1 MKEYKQ
7 ILNQEV
13 LQDALFENYSVR
25 TDLAMEAVE
34 VVRSHTGRE
43 VDGATVQ
50 VEEGPHAKITRTSI
64 LTAAA
69 SRQLGKMPGN
79 YSTIEAPALRERSRD
94 LKKEIAQLL
103 AQELSRFLNRLKP
116 EDTVLVIGLGNWNA
130 TPDALGPRVVQHL
143 LVTRHLFG
151 QPALAELRRGL
162 RPVAAL
168 SPGVLGITGIETG
181 EIVLGVVQKIRPA
194 MVIAVDALA
203 ARETGRL
210 CTTIQLADSGINP
223 GSGLGNRRVGIT
235 PETLGIPVLAI
246 GVPTVVHAVTIV
258 SDALDLLQP
267 AQAAQGPQK
276 KALINELLSP
286 HLGTLVV
293 TPKEIDV
300 FIEDV
305 AQTVAGGLNTALHP
319 AIELEDALAYI
330 Q

>member
-1 MKEYKQ
+1 MEEEKRH
-7 ILNQEV
+7 LNQEI
-13 LQDALFENYSVR
+13 LQDALFEHYSVR

-34 VVRSHTGRE
+34 VVRSQTGRE

-50 VEEGPHAKITRTSI
+50 VEEGPHAKITRMSI

-69 SRQLGKMPGN
+69 SRQLGKMPGH

-116 EDTVLVIGLGNWNA
+116 QDTVLVVGLGNWNA
-130 TPDALGPRVVQHL
+130 TPDALGPRVVRHL
-143 LVTRHLFG
+143 LVTRHLFA
-151 QPALAELRRGL
+151 QPALAELRQGL

-235 PETLGIPVLAI
+235 PETLGVPVLAI

-267 AQAAQGPQK
+267 AQAAPGQQK

-319 AIELEDALAYI
+319 GIGLEDALAYL